1 AGAGVDGLRRHCREL
16 TYPMRPAKFGGAPI
30 PQHEN
35 SSMKRVNWCAPGLL
49 VCAILSGC
57 GESQGNVTG
66 TVTMDGQPVS
76 SGSITF
82 VKAEGG
88 QIREGAVIKDGGF
101 QAKLPPGK
109 YKIELSGQK
118 VVGKRTQ
125 KGFDGKDEVIEVT

>member
-1 AGAGVDGLRRHCREL
+1 
-16 TYPMRPAKFGGAPI
+16 
-30 PQHEN
+30 
-35 SSMKRVNWCAPGLL
+35 MKRVTWCAPGLF

-88 QIREGAVIKDGGF
+88 QVREGAVIKDGGF

-118 VVGKRTQ
+118 AVGKRTQ
-125 KGFDGKDEVIEVT
+125 KGFDGKDEVLEITEPLFPDRYNTKTELSEDIKSGSNTLKLDLKSTK

>member
-1 AGAGVDGLRRHCREL
+1 
-16 TYPMRPAKFGGAPI
+16 
-30 PQHEN
+30 
-35 SSMKRVNWCAPGLL
+35 MKRVNWYALGLLICAPI
-49 VCAILSGC
+49 CGC
-57 GESQGNVTG
+57 GDSQANVTG
-66 TVTMDGQPVS
+66 TITMDGQPVP

-88 QIREGAVIKDGGF
+88 QVREGAVIKDGGF

-125 KGFDGKDEVIEVT
+125 KGFDGKDEVIELTEPLFPERYNTKTELSEDIKSGANTVKLDLKSTK